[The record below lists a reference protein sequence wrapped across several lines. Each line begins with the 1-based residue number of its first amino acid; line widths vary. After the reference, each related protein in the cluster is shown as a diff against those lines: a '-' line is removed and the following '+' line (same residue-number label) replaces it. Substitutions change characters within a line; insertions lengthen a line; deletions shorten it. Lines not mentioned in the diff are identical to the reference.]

1 MTNLSRSKGNRGIK
15 FGQFIEYNIR
25 NIFSWKT
32 KRKMWLRNYFNTF
45 FKKIKI
51 EHISWSIIW
60 SVIQFVFVTWQVD
73 DYQNILKLNC
83 IHFHFT
89 SYKAFFKNEE
99 RSGTSVPAIFSA
111 CFVKKFYFYCYI
123 VIFSI
128 TWSNFIVL
136 LSLLFEI
143 LRNMCIANVC

>member
-1 MTNLSRSKGNRGIK
+1 MTNLSRSKGNQVIK

-32 KRKMWLRNYFNTF
+32 KHKMWLRNYFNTF

-60 SVIQFVFVTWQVD
+60 SVIQFVFVAWQVN
-73 DYQNILKLNC
+73 DYQNILKLT
-83 IHFHFT
+83 FSFT
-89 SYKAFFKNEE
+89 SYKAFFKSKE
-99 RSGTSVPAIFSA
+99 RSGTSVPGTFSA
-111 CFVKKFYFYCYI
+111 CFMKKMYFYCYI

-128 TWSNFIVL
+128 TWSNS
-136 LSLLFEI
+136 LSGSL
-143 LRNMCIANVC
+143 